1 MSVGLPEQSGEEKGL
16 RTERPAAHKT
26 GPKDRGLS
34 VSIRALYIDLA
45 QEGAGAHRVGHAPDM
60 FKIQKGYERHSSGH
74 LNVNNNSEAA
84 ASLNGAN
91 GLAISAA

>member
-1 MSVGLPEQSGEEKGL
+1 MDSEPVDTCMDMSVGLPEQSGEEKGL

-45 QEGAGAHRVGHAPDM
+45 V
-60 FKIQKGYERHSSGH
+60 SSD
-74 LNVNNNSEAA
+74 
-84 ASLNGAN
+84 
-91 GLAISAA
+91 